1 MHTGQGLKLI
11 NRNMSTEHSEYGNTD
26 SESVPQ
32 RTESSLQQQVM
43 SVEFEVTVKDWWIEG
58 GRLVVP
64 KEYRQYFPTPGEPI
78 VLIDYEGRMYR
89 SKMHNL
95 WQGVDV
101 GRIDG
106 IKPFYRNHSI
116 IVPGTK
122 LHIKAT
128 GKNTAI
134 VLMGDRPSRQISSIS
149 R

>member
-1 MHTGQGLKLI
+1 MHFGPGHPLI
-11 NRNMSTEHSEYGNTD
+11 IPNMSAENSEYANTR
-26 SESVPQ
+26 SEISSQ
-32 RTESSLQQQVM
+32 RNESSQQQVM
-43 SVEFEVTVKDWWIEG
+43 SAEFEVTVKDWWIEG

-64 KEYRQYFPTPGEPI
+64 KEFRQYFPTPGEAI

-106 IKPFYRNHSI
+106 IKPFYRNHPI

-122 LHIKAT
+122 LRIKAT
-128 GKNTAI
+128 GKDTAI
-134 VLMGDRPSRQISSIS
+134 VLMGDRPSRQISSI
-149 R
+149 RR

>member
-1 MHTGQGLKLI
+1 
-11 NRNMSTEHSEYGNTD
+11 MSEDNSEYASSTQD
-26 SESVPQ
+26 VFSQRSESGQ
-32 RTESSLQQQVM
+32 QQQVI

-64 KEYRQYFPTPGEPI
+64 KEFRRSFPRPGEPI

-106 IKPFYRNHSI
+106 IKPFYRNHPI

-122 LHIKAT
+122 LRIKAT
-128 GKNTAI
+128 GKDTAI
-134 VLMGDRPSRQISSIS
+134 VLMGDRPARQIPTFS

>member
-1 MHTGQGLKLI
+1 LAQAIALI
-11 NRNMSTEHSEYGNTD
+11 SPNMSTENSEYANQS
-26 SESVPQ
+26 SEMSTQ
-32 RTESSLQQQVM
+32 RGESSQQQQVM
-43 SVEFEVTVKDWWIEG
+43 SVDFEVTVKDWWIEG

-64 KEYRQYFPTPGEPI
+64 KEYRQYFPAPGEPI

-106 IKPFYRNHSI
+106 IKPFYRNHPI

-122 LHIKAT
+122 LRVKLT
-128 GKNTAI
+128 RKDTAI
-134 VLMGDRPSRQISSIS
+134 VLMGDRPGRQINSIS

>member
-1 MHTGQGLKLI
+1 MKSI
-11 NRNMSTEHSEYGNTD
+11 IRNMSTENSEYGNAE
-26 SESVPQ
+26 SESVPL
-32 RTESSLQQQVM
+32 RSESSRQQQVM
-43 SVEFEVTVKDWWIEG
+43 SAEFEVTVKDWWIEG

-64 KEYRQYFPTPGEPI
+64 KEYRQYFPNPGEPI

-122 LHIKAT
+122 LRIKAT

>member
-1 MHTGQGLKLI
+1 MSEEE
-11 NRNMSTEHSEYGNTD
+11 NREYGNSIAD
-26 SESVPQ
+26 VAAQMNEGNNQ
-32 RTESSLQQQVM
+32 QQQVM
-43 SVEFEVTVKDWWIEG
+43 STEFEVTVKDWWIEG

-64 KEYRQYFPTPGEPI
+64 KEYRQNFPTPGEPI

-106 IKPFYRNHSI
+106 IKPFYRNHPI

-122 LHIKAT
+122 LRIKAT

-134 VLMGDRPSRQISSIS
+134 VLMGDRPARQISSSIP